1 VLMTILGES
10 FGVPAILGAGGAER
24 WVAYPIVLWL
34 VVFGGYLI
42 GYSPRQSLGT

>member
-1 VLMTILGES
+1 MTIPGES
-10 FGVPAILGAGGAER
+10 FGLTAFLGAGVAER

-42 GYSPRQSLGT
+42 GHSPRQPLDT